1 MWLKDTGILERVKY
15 DIFRPGIQIPD
26 PRVRRNQP
34 LILKQL
40 GIIMIVL
47 VVGLFMATIV
57 FLVELPGKQKLK
69 KATKV
74 KDASEDIVLND
85 TPMAKK
91 QADSLSMVALD

>member
-15 DIFRPGIQIPD
+15 EVFRPGIQNPD

-47 VVGLFMATIV
+47 AVGLFVATIV
-57 FLVELPGKQKLK
+57 FLLELSK
-69 KATKV
+69 KNNHEYC
-74 KDASEDIVLND
+74 D
-85 TPMAKK
+85 
-91 QADSLSMVALD
+91 

>member
-47 VVGLFMATIV
+47 VVGLFIATIV
-57 FLVELPGKQKLK
+57 FLVELARKQKLN
-69 KATKV
+69 KATDIR
-74 KDASEDIVLND
+74 DASEDIELND
-85 TPMAKK
+85 TPLAKK
-91 QADSLSMVALD
+91 RSSSLVMVALD